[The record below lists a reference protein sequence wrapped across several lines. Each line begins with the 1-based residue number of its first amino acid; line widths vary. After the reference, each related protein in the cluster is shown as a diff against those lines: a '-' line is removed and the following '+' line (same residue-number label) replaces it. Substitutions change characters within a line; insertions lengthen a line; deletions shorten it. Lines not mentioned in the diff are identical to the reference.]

1 MPNCWFSIHRVQY
14 VSAKSN
20 VQYSLVPLSS
30 SSVRTNNIL
39 SQNSNSISAW
49 YWHLESNVGN
59 VTFSLALLNVS
70 SVYTICVH
78 IAHWHLLLVLAFRAL
93 WQVNRSDTA
102 ANKMLLEGSGLR
114 FSGSRCKSALY
125 QWRGH
130 GRKWPQEGNNRRGMY
145 VTSFCKDKASR
156 EPLLACW
163 GGSCYR
169 SVSSCCLRTQPAS
182 QSHTAGGLANTK
194 A

>member
-49 YWHLESNVGN
+49 YWHLEANMCN

-70 SVYTICVH
+70 SVSIICVH

-93 WQVNRSDTA
+93 WQVNRS
-102 ANKMLLEGSGLR
+102 
-114 FSGSRCKSALY
+114 
-125 QWRGH
+125 GH
-130 GRKWPQEGNNRRGMY
+130 GCEQDAAGR
-145 VTSFCKDKASR
+145 
-156 EPLLACW
+156 
-163 GGSCYR
+163 
-169 SVSSCCLRTQPAS
+169 LRTEVLWLQITIWSPALTQGVKVLFS
-182 QSHTAGGLANTK
+182 NGEDMVGSSHKKEITGGVCA
-194 A
+194 